1 MVSTPSLGPSDVRA
15 FFGAPFRLQTYRNLL
30 YLGLAFPLGL
40 GYFVVFVVGIS
51 VGVGLSIIVVG
62 LPILAA
68 VVGLGILLAGG
79 ERWLAAA
86 LLDREFETRSTLPN
100 GSTRDR
106 LVAVLTDLR
115 TWTPLVYLPSQ
126 FFFGVL
132 ALVVVIVFFSTGVS
146 MLFMPLYYGEPGV
159 YVGLFADRPVE
170 LHPALYVGWN
180 KLLVG
185 FETVVSFGHWRIRT
199 LSQAM
204 VVALSGILV
213 CLVGLNF
220 LNGMARVDGWFT
232 QKLLDGG
239 YAATTLFPSGSNE
252 SRQPGDST

>member
-1 MVSTPSLGPSDVRA
+1 MVSTPSLDRGHVRG
-15 FFGAPFRLQTYRNLL
+15 FFGAPVRLQTYRNLV

-40 GYFVVFVVGIS
+40 LYFVVFVVGIS
-51 VGVGLSIIVVG
+51 LGVGLSVIVVG

-68 VVGLGILLAGG
+68 VAGLGILLAGG

-86 LLDREFETRSTLPN
+86 LLDREFETRSTLPD
-100 GSTRDR
+100 GSTRER
-106 LVAVLTDLR
+106 LVAVVTDLR

-126 FFFGVL
+126 LFFGVL
-132 ALVVVIVFFSTGVS
+132 TLVVVIVFFSTGVS
-146 MLFMPLYYGEPGV
+146 MLFMPLYYGDPGV
-159 YVGLFADRPVE
+159 YVGVLTDRPIE

-185 FETVVSFGHWRIRT
+185 FEAVVSFGHWRIRT
-199 LSQAM
+199 LPQAL
-204 VVALSGILV
+204 VVALAGILV

-220 LNGMARVDGWFT
+220 LNGLARVAGWFT

-239 YAATTLFPSGSNE
+239 YAVTAVLPSGS
-252 SRQPGDST
+252 D